1 MPESSFSIRSRRGNE
16 LTQLAEHHMQHDLQP
31 EDRDV
36 LRSAASRVSRWT
48 TLGSAVGIGLGLY
61 VAFRLRST
69 RKAFFEAFR
78 AAEKPTQVVDFIT
91 DSEIEAIPDI
101 TPLLKPTTWG
111 DFATYFFASAG
122 GLFLGGELGFFAGAA
137 SGSRSITKDP
147 ERRKRIENA
156 FRKFRA
162 DVLRKEA
169 DALDHDQDV
178 FDKMF

>member
-69 RKAFFEAFR
+69 RKAFFFADGR
-78 AAEKPTQVVDFIT
+78 T
-91 DSEIEAIPDI
+91 EAIPDI

>member
-1 MPESSFSIRSRRGNE
+1 MPESSFSIRSRRSDE
-16 LTQLAEHHMQHDLQP
+16 LTRLADQHMQHDLQP

-36 LRSAASRVSRWT
+36 LKGAASRVSLWT
-48 TLGSAVGIGLGLY
+48 TVGSAVGIGLGLY

-78 AAEKPTQVVDFIT
+78 AAEKPTQVVFADGRT
-91 DSEIEAIPDI
+91 EVIPDI

-137 SGSRSITKDP
+137 SGSRSIAKDP

-169 DALDHDQDV
+169 DALDRDQNV
-178 FDKMF
+178 FEKMF

>member
-1 MPESSFSIRSRRGNE
+1 MPESFSTIRSRRSDE
-16 LTQLAEHHMQHDLQP
+16 LMRLADQHIEHDLQP
-31 EDRDV
+31 EDRAV
-36 LRSAASRVSRWT
+36 LRSAASRVSLWT

-78 AAEKPTQVVDFIT
+78 AQEKPTKVVFSDGRT
-91 DSEIEAIPDI
+91 EAIPDI
-101 TPLLKPTTWG
+101 TPLLKPTTLG

-137 SGSRSITKDP
+137 SGSRSIAADP

-156 FRKFRA
+156 FRRFRA

-169 DALDHDQDV
+169 DALDRDEDV
-178 FDKMF
+178 FEKMF